1 MSWPVPDDG
10 PTCCRPAESE
20 YAIVRLLE
28 AKSVDETLELL
39 DLLMETSC

>member
-1 MSWPVPDDG
+1 MARARRRA
-10 PTCCRPAESE
+10 TCCRPAESE